1 LRLLAIKS
9 KQNGTNPQGTLPETE
24 QYSFIKTFSP
34 FFNLD
39 LLQAENSVEGPKRD
53 AVSSEQII

>member
-1 LRLLAIKS
+1 M
-9 KQNGTNPQGTLPETE
+9 LPETE
-24 QYSFIKTFSP
+24 QYSFIKTCSP

-53 AVSSEQII
+53 ADSSEQII

>member
-1 LRLLAIKS
+1 M
-9 KQNGTNPQGTLPETE
+9 LPETE
-24 QYSFIKTFSP
+24 QYSFIKTF

-53 AVSSEQII
+53 ADSSEQII